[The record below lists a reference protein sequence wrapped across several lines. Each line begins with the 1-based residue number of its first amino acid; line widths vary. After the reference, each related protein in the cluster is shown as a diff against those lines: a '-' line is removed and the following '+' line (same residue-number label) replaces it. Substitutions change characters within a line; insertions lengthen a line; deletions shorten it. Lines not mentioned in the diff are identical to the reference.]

1 MHKRIVNIEIVT
13 YDLEYILTFDFTRDT
28 RDNPSGAKFASGQQ
42 KSRKNT
48 QRFELRLVARSFAPP
63 YCNSRSIETRNGGS
77 SANIAKIVIWL

>member
-13 YDLEYILTFDFTRDT
+13 YDLEYTLTFDFTRDT

-77 SANIAKIVIWL
+77 SANIAKIVILL